1 MAKMPTPK
9 VPSGLKMPKPKAEI
23 GAMPPARKPLATSGG
38 RDIISITTRM
48 KETPAKKGG
57 Y

>member
-1 MAKMPTPK
+1 MAKMPMPK
-9 VPSGLKMPKPKAEI
+9 TPSGLKMPAPKAEI
-23 GAMPPARKPLATSGG
+23 GAAAPARQPLPTSGG

-48 KETPAKKGG
+48 KETPMKKGK

>member
-9 VPSGLKMPKPKAEI
+9 MPSGLKMPKPKAEL
-23 GAMPPARKPLATSGG
+23 GAIPLTRNPIRANKGM
-38 RDIISITTRM
+38 DIISITTRM
-48 KETPAKKGG
+48 KETPMKKGK